1 MSIPLQTQKMSD
13 SKHIMYVKNS
23 DGEWIRYMQAKN
35 LKQLFDLF
43 EKAGDETIES
53 VRIQRLRV
61 STSLSAEEPITVD
74 PWNQTDVDDALAAD
88 RALRK
93 RRLNDRIKNKER
105 QNYDLPK

>member
-61 STSLSAEEPITVD
+61 ATSLSVEEPITVD
-74 PWNQTDVDDALAAD
+74 PWDEGEVDDALAAD
-88 RALRK
+88 RILRNK
-93 RRLNDRIKNKER
+93 RLNERIKNKER
-105 QNYDLPK
+105 QNYDRPK